1 MGDLIQNHFVLHSVT
16 TALTCHN
23 IVNNTQ
29 EKTTQELMGRQSIL
43 PLTEMLCYSLLILKV
58 GYNHGQKT
66 WDTFAFLGRF
76 PVHTGPTLPLTPQT
90 MLDACIQNFS
100 ECQLCIGWGKG
111 GGGRREL
118 KAGKREMTEKYE

>member
-1 MGDLIQNHFVLHSVT
+1 MLQQR
-16 TALTCHN
+16 LTCHN

-66 WDTFAFLGRF
+66 WEPLHFFFAIPWLAIS
-76 PVHTGPTLPLTPQT
+76 GPLP
-90 MLDACIQNFS
+90 
-100 ECQLCIGWGKG
+100 
-111 GGGRREL
+111 
-118 KAGKREMTEKYE
+118 